1 MRNFFILL
9 FSIFIIFSC
18 SKKEPEALSTPSNQ
32 DEAIKVYREGLKDL
46 EDGQFFLARKK
57 FDQSESLLP
66 QTQWA
71 AKSALMSSFCLYSM
85 NFYDDAILNLRRFT
99 KTYPADAN
107 IDYANYLIAISYYE
121 QILDEDKDI
130 EPLILSKNEIEKFI
144 DKYPNTDYALDLKF
158 KLDLIINQMAAK
170 ELSIARYY
178 IKNEKWIPAINRLKV
193 IVEKYDK
200 TIFIEEALFRLVEI
214 YYRIGLEDE
223 AKAAASMLGYNYNS
237 SEWYERSYKILNKN
251 YQPVIIK
258 KENKEG
264 SLVTRTL
271 KRILFIDEKSG
282 KN

>member
-46 EDGQFFLARKK
+46 ENGQFFLARKK

-85 NFYDDAILNLRRFT
+85 NFYDDAILNLRRYT

-214 YYRIGLEDE
+214 YYRIGLLDE

-271 KRILFIDEKSG
+271 KKILFIDEKSG

>member
-18 SKKEPEALSTPSNQ
+18 SKKEPEVLSTPSNQ

-85 NFYDDAILNLRRFT
+85 NFYDDAILNLKRFT

-214 YYRIGLEDE
+214 YYRIGLVDE

>member
-32 DEAIKVYREGLKDL
+32 DEAIKIYREGLKDL

-85 NFYDDAILNLRRFT
+85 NFYDDAILNLRRYT

-214 YYRIGLEDE
+214 YYRIGLVDE

-251 YQPVIIK
+251 YQPAIIK

>member
-271 KRILFIDEKSG
+271 KKILFIDEKSG

>member
-1 MRNFFILL
+1 MRIFLIFFFSILL
-9 FSIFIIFSC
+9 FFSC
-18 SKKEPEALSTPSNQ
+18 SKKEVSVSSAPSTQ
-32 DEAIKVYREGLKDL
+32 EEAIKVYEEGLKSL
-46 EDGQFFLARKK
+46 EDGQYFYARKK

-71 AKSALMSSFCLYSM
+71 AKSALMSSYCLYSM
-85 NFYDDAILNLRRFT
+85 DAYDEAILNLKRFI
-99 KTYPADAN
+99 KTYPADN
-107 IDYANYLIAISYYE
+107 NVDYAHYLIAISYYE

-130 EPLILSKNEIEKFI
+130 GPLILSKAKIEDFVK
-144 DKYPNTDYALDLKF
+144 KYPNTDYAMDLKF

-193 IVEKYDK
+193 IVAKYDK

-214 YYRIGLEDE
+214 YYRIGLDSE
-223 AKAAASMLGYNYNS
+223 AQAAASMLGYNYNS

-251 YQPVIIK
+251 YEPIDIK
-258 KENKEG
+258 KDSEDE
-264 SLVTRTL
+264 SLIKRTI
-271 KRILFIDEKSG
+271 KKILFIDEKSG